1 VVSFFLFAILQQ
13 TTRKRVSRVIGCR
26 ATDFD
31 QACIKCRSNIPGSM
45 GGFTGPARVNNQNFF
60 LIEYIGKRNK
70 KIPEKIIF

>member
-31 QACIKCRSNIPGSM
+31 QACIKCRSNKPGSM
-45 GGFTGPARVNNQNFF
+45 AGFTGPARVNNQNFF